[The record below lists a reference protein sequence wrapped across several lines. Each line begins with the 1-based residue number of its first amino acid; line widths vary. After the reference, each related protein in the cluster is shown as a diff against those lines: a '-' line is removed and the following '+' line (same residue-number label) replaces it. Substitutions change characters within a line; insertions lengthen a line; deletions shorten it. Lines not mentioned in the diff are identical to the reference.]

1 MKFDCSLYLVADT
14 GTTERRKLDKKVELA
29 IRGGC
34 TMVQLR
40 EKNGNMKEFYHDAA
54 ALRRIT
60 DTYSIPLI
68 INDRLDLMLAIDA
81 PGIHVGQNDI
91 PASIVRRLI
100 GAEKIMGVSA
110 HNVEEALQAERDGA
124 DYIGVGAVF
133 STNTKKNTK
142 NVTIKMLQEIVK
154 AVSIPVVAIGGINCS
169 NVKYLHETGISG
181 IAVVSAILGAAQA
194 YSAAK
199 KMKKGGNQHIKYKK

>member
-1 MKFDCSLYLVADT
+1 
-14 GTTERRKLDKKVELA
+14 
-29 IRGGC
+29 
-34 TMVQLR
+34 MVQLR

-60 DTYSIPLI
+60 DTYGIPLI

-133 STNTKKNTK
+133 STNTKKIRKCYDK
-142 NVTIKMLQEIVK
+142 NVTGDSKGRFY
-154 AVSIPVVAIGGINCS
+154 SCS
-169 NVKYLHETGISG
+169 SHWR
-181 IAVVSAILGAAQA
+181 
-194 YSAAK
+194 
-199 KMKKGGNQHIKYKK
+199 H

>member
-29 IRGGC
+29 IKGGC

-60 DTYSIPLI
+60 DTYGIPLI

-124 DYIGVGAVF
+124 DILVWGQYF
-133 STNTKKNTK
+133 LRTRKK
-142 NVTIKMLQEIVK
+142 IRKMLR
-154 AVSIPVVAIGGINCS
+154 
-169 NVKYLHETGISG
+169 
-181 IAVVSAILGAAQA
+181 
-194 YSAAK
+194 
-199 KMKKGGNQHIKYKK
+199 

>member
-60 DTYSIPLI
+60 DTYGIPLI

-81 PGIHVGQNDI
+81 PGIHVGQSDM
-91 PASIVRRLI
+91 PASVVRRLI
-100 GAEKIMGVSA
+100 GAEKLWVYPLIMWKKRW
-110 HNVEEALQAERDGA
+110 ERSVMEQIISVWGQ
-124 DYIGVGAVF
+124 YF
-133 STNTKKNTK
+133 LRTRKK
-142 NVTIKMLQEIVK
+142 IRKMLR
-154 AVSIPVVAIGGINCS
+154 
-169 NVKYLHETGISG
+169 
-181 IAVVSAILGAAQA
+181 
-194 YSAAK
+194 
-199 KMKKGGNQHIKYKK
+199 

>member
-1 MKFDCSLYLVADT
+1 
-14 GTTERRKLDKKVELA
+14 
-29 IRGGC
+29 
-34 TMVQLR
+34 MVQLR
-40 EKNGNMKEFYHDAA
+40 EKNGNMKEFYHDAS

-68 INDRLDLMLAIDA
+68 INDRLDLMFAIDA

-100 GAEKIMGVSA
+100 GAEKLWVYPLIMWKRRCRRSVM
-110 HNVEEALQAERDGA
+110 EQIIL
-124 DYIGVGAVF
+124 VGAVF
-133 STNTKKNTK
+133 STNQKKNTK

-181 IAVVSAILGAAQA
+181 IAVVSAILGAVQA

-199 KMKKGGNQHIKYKK
+199 NEKLVISTLNIKINIAATNSSVFKVSVKSARRHI

>member
-60 DTYSIPLI
+60 DTYGIPLI

-81 PGIHVGQNDI
+81 PGIHVGQSDM
-91 PASIVRRLI
+91 PASVVRRLI

-110 HNVEEALQAERDGA
+110 HRGKIISYTVVWDHWGLCSRGARTDISSRTQRSLSRKALKDG
-124 DYIGVGAVF
+124 F
-133 STNTKKNTK
+133 LTKDMYLTY
-142 NVTIKMLQEIVK
+142 
-154 AVSIPVVAIGGINCS
+154 CS
-169 NVKYLHETGISG
+169 S
-181 IAVVSAILGAAQA
+181 
-194 YSAAK
+194 
-199 KMKKGGNQHIKYKK
+199 

>member
-29 IRGGC
+29 IKGGC

-60 DTYSIPLI
+60 DTYNIPLI

-110 HNVEEALQAERDGA
+110 HNVEEALQSGA
-124 DYIGVGAVF
+124 
-133 STNTKKNTK
+133 
-142 NVTIKMLQEIVK
+142 
-154 AVSIPVVAIGGINCS
+154 
-169 NVKYLHETGISG
+169 
-181 IAVVSAILGAAQA
+181 
-194 YSAAK
+194 
-199 KMKKGGNQHIKYKK
+199 

>member
-60 DTYSIPLI
+60 DTYGIPLI

-91 PASIVRRLI
+91 P
-100 GAEKIMGVSA
+100 VSA

-199 KMKKGGNQHIKYKK
+199 KMKKVVINTLYKK